1 MFSLLEV
8 LTRATAPH
16 SYCTMISCMREA
28 EEKEPVYFDVTFFIS
43 WWYMCSS
50 FCECREGSPMSHH
63 QLTQRVFAVGKPP
76 DDKICFFCRLKN
88 AVLLPV
94 VGAQKKPN

>member
-1 MFSLLEV
+1 
-8 LTRATAPH
+8 
-16 SYCTMISCMREA
+16 
-28 EEKEPVYFDVTFFIS
+28 
-43 WWYMCSS
+43 
-50 FCECREGSPMSHH
+50 MSHY

-94 VGAQKKPN
+94 VVVQKKPTDRVFMTRAHLILPYIF

>member
-1 MFSLLEV
+1 
-8 LTRATAPH
+8 
-16 SYCTMISCMREA
+16 
-28 EEKEPVYFDVTFFIS
+28 
-43 WWYMCSS
+43 
-50 FCECREGSPMSHH
+50 MSHY
-63 QLTQRVFAVGKPP
+63 QFTQRVFAVGKPP